1 MLYDIL
7 YNILIYTDIY
17 IYIHIHTLYNI
28 LYYIYTIFLP
38 VRGDH
43 RRGGRRRRAHPRRG
57 YNIICYR
64 KLLPRTKPACV
75 FVVRAIIMFSYY

>member
-1 MLYDIL
+1 M
-7 YNILIYTDIY
+7 Y
-17 IYIHIHTLYNI
+17 I
-28 LYYIYTIFLP
+28 
-38 VRGDH
+38 V
-43 RRGGRRRRAHPRRG
+43 